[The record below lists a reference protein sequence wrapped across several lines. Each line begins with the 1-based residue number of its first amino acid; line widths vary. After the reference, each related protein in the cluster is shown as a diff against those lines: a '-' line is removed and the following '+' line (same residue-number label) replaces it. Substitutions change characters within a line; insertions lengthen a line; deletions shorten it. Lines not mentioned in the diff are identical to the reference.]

1 MSSNSPT
8 LGFRARTN
16 ILQWALFAIFIIFGV
31 RLFYI
36 QVLKGSYYSQLAL
49 ANQRKQ
55 YEITPERG
63 SIYAVDGGK
72 VVPLVLNEKRY
83 RLVADPSLIKKVDE
97 TAAALAEFSNPA
109 DIKTQLNIKT
119 SRYEILAKKISKDQ
133 AEKIR
138 ELELAGVF
146 LEETPQRVYP
156 QGSLAA
162 GILGFVDDDGVGK
175 YGIEQ
180 ALDKEMHGENGQVKA
195 ITDHNGV
202 PLLASGD
209 NVLVPAKDGTD
220 IVLSVDISL
229 QRQVEEILKAGLEAA
244 KSASGGVV
252 VLRTNGEV
260 AAMASYPT
268 YDPAKYSDQKDPNVF
283 INSNVGTPYEVGSIM
298 KPLTVAAALDSG
310 SVTPDTSF
318 FDPGFVRVDDA
329 TVTNVEEVGGS
340 GVRNLEAVLVLSLN
354 TGATKMLQYMGG
366 GDINSKARNTWHDYM
381 VDHYQL
387 GKVTNI
393 EQGYESE
400 GIIPD
405 PEEGFGL
412 NITFANTAFGQG
424 MTATPLQMAAAM
436 ASVVNGGN
444 YYQPT
449 LVRGYRQGE
458 VIEPKEPKLVRS
470 NVVSEQFSKLII
482 SYMESVV
489 DRNLA
494 SANKNGYMVGGKTG
508 TAQIANPAG
517 GYFDDKFNGSYMGFV
532 GGDNPEYIIVV
543 RVDQPG
549 IAGYAGS
556 KAAAPIFSNVSNLLI
571 NNFNV
576 PSRAQ

>member
-72 VVPLVLNEKRY
+72 VVPLVLNEKRF

-97 TAAALAEFSNPA
+97 TSAALVEFANPA
-109 DIKTQLNIKT
+109 DTKNQLNKKT
-119 SRYEILAKKISKDQ
+119 SRYEILAKKLNKEQ

-138 ELELAGVF
+138 ALELAGVF

-162 GILGFVDDDGVGK
+162 GFLGFVDDEGVGK

-340 GVRNLEAVLVLSLN
+340 GVRNLEAILVLSLN
-354 TGATKMLQYMGG
+354 TGATKLLQYMGG
-366 GDINSKARNTWHDYM
+366 GEINSKARSTWHNYM
-381 VDHYQL
+381 VDHYQF

-400 GIIPD
+400 GVIPD

-424 MTATPLQMAAAM
+424 MTATPLQMASAM

-458 VIEPKEPKLVRS
+458 VIEPKEPKLVKS
-470 NVVSEQFSKLII
+470 NVVSEQYSKLII

-494 SANKNGYMVGGKTG
+494 SANKSGYMVGGKTG
-508 TAQIANPAG
+508 TAQIASPDG
-517 GYFDDKFNGSYMGFV
+517 GYYDDKFNGSYMGFV

-549 IAGYAGS
+549 IPGYAGS

-576 PSRAQ
+576 PSKAQ